1 MGSFLSTLNGISS
14 AFSPLIGAGLSLFG
28 SNRAQHASY
37 DAIKMQNAFNER
49 MYDKY
54 KNPVNASKLLL
65 QAGINPAFAYG
76 NIAGNMGSTP
86 EQSVPADT
94 SATRDAMPNAV
105 NAFAQMQQ
113 SNLVRSQVTRQEID
127 NNYAAAEKAA
137 QISKMVQETTG
148 LKYDNYLKKSSQDMQ
163 LNILKQTEQQMYTKT
178 YADNLLA
185 QGSAWEL
192 ASKSMFARIGQPLEF
207 QKMRLEI
214 AYTASQI
221 AYQEKVNKWYGKLSQ
236 AQYDSLYRNAAAA
249 IIGANASAKNA
260 DTNAKVGAS
269 QAYNLYTDAFVKGQQ
284 NFRDSKL
291 FDITQKSLRLGVEKQ
306 RIDNYLHQNGYDQG
320 LSPYGIGNM
329 FRENNDYP
337 NRYQQYTNGNYG
349 KNKY

>member
-1 MGSFLSTLNGISS
+1 MGSFLSTLSNVAG
-14 AFSPLIGAGLSLFG
+14 AVSPIVGAGLSLFG
-28 SNRAQHASY
+28 SHKAQKASY
-37 DAIKMQNAFNER
+37 EAIDRQNSFNEY
-49 MYDKY
+49 MYNKY

-86 EQSVPADT
+86 EQTAPADT
-94 SATRDAMPNAV
+94 SATRDAIPNAV

-127 NNYAAAEKAA
+127 NNYAATEKAA
-137 QISKMVQETTG
+137 QISKMVEETTG

-192 ASKSMFARIGQPLEF
+192 ASKSMFARIGLPLQF
-207 QKMRLEI
+207 NKLRLDI
-214 AYTASQI
+214 ANASAQL

-249 IIGANASAKNA
+249 IIGASASAKNA
-260 DTNAKVGAS
+260 DTNARVGAS
-269 QAYNLYTDAFVKGQQ
+269 QAYNLDTDSFVKGQQ
-284 NFRDSKL
+284 NFRDSRL
-291 FDITQKSLRLGVEKQ
+291 FNVTLKSLRLGVQESQMKF
-306 RIDNYLHQNGYDQG
+306 DYWHNSGKFNDFVWH
-320 LSPYGIGNM
+320 SGNM
-329 FRENNDYP
+329 LEHINPIKF
-337 NRYQQYTNGNYG
+337 GF
-349 KNKY
+349 K

>member
-1 MGSFLSTLNGISS
+1 MGSFLSTLSGI
-14 AFSPLIGAGLSLFG
+14 AGAVSPIVGAGLSLLG
-28 SNRAQHASY
+28 SHKAQKTSY
-37 DAIKMQNAFNER
+37 EAIDRQNSFNEY
-49 MYDKY
+49 MYNKY

-86 EQSVPADT
+86 EQTAPADT
-94 SATRDAMPNAV
+94 SATRDAIPNAV

-113 SNLVRSQVTRQEID
+113 SNLVRSQVTRQEIE

-137 QISKMVQETTG
+137 QISKMVEEATG

-192 ASKSMFARIGQPLEF
+192 ASKSMFARIGLPLQF
-207 QKMRLEI
+207 NKLRLDI
-214 AYTASQI
+214 ANASAQL

-249 IIGANASAKNA
+249 IIGASASAKNA
-260 DTNAKVGAS
+260 DTNARVGAS
-269 QAYNLYTDAFVKGQQ
+269 QAYNLDTDSFVKGQQ
-284 NFRDSKL
+284 NFRDSRL
-291 FDITQKSLRLGVEKQ
+291 FNVTLKSLRLGVQENQMKF
-306 RIDNYLHQNGYDQG
+306 DYWHNSGKFNDFMWH
-320 LSPYGIGNM
+320 SGNM
-329 FRENNDYP
+329 LEHINPIKF
-337 NRYQQYTNGNYG
+337 GF
-349 KNKY
+349 K

>member
-1 MGSFLSTLNGISS
+1 
-14 AFSPLIGAGLSLFG
+14 
-28 SNRAQHASY
+28 
-37 DAIKMQNAFNER
+37 

-76 NIAGNMGSTP
+76 NIAANMGSTP
-86 EQSVPADT
+86 EQTAPADT
-94 SATRDAMPNAV
+94 SATREAIPNAV

-113 SNLVRSQVTRQEID
+113 SNLVRSQTTRQEID

-192 ASKSMFARIGQPLEF
+192 ATKQMYARIGQPQEF

-214 AYTASQI
+214 AYTAAQI
-221 AYQEKVNKWYGKLSQ
+221 AYQEKQNKWFDRLSK
-236 AQYDSLYRNAAAA
+236 AQYDSLYSNAAAA
-249 IIGANASAKNA
+249 IIGARASAQNA
-260 DTNAKVGAS
+260 ATNAKVGAS
-269 QAYNLYTDAFVKGQQ
+269 QAFNLDTDSSVKVQQ
-284 NFRDSKL
+284 NSRDSQL
-291 FDITQKSLRLGVEKQ
+291 FNVTLKSLKLGVQQQSFETHLK
-306 RIDNYLHQNGYDQG
+306 LSTPGKMLQG
-320 LSPYGIGNM
+320 FGMFGKYTLGSWSPLK
-329 FRENNDYP
+329 F
-337 NRYQQYTNGNYG
+337 
-349 KNKY
+349 

>member
-1 MGSFLSTLNGISS
+1 MGSFLSTLQGI
-14 AFSPLIGAGLSLFG
+14 AGAVSPLVGAGLSLFG

-37 DAIKMQNAFNER
+37 DAIKMQNSFNEY
-49 MYDKY
+49 MYNKY

-76 NIAGNMGSTP
+76 NIAGNMGATP
-86 EQSVPADT
+86 EQTAPADT

-113 SNLVRSQVTRQEID
+113 SNLVRSQVTRQEIE

-137 QISKMVQETTG
+137 QISKMVEETTG

-192 ASKSMFARIGQPLEF
+192 ASKSMFARIGQPLDF
-207 QKMRLEI
+207 QKLRLEI
-214 AYTASQI
+214 AYTAAQI
-221 AYQEKVNKWYGKLSQ
+221 AYQKKVNKWYGKLSQ
-236 AQYDSLYRNAAAA
+236 AQYDSLYNNAAAA
-249 IIGANASAKNA
+249 IIGARASAKNA

-269 QAYNLYTDAFVKGQQ
+269 QSYNLDTDSFVKGQQ
-284 NFRDSKL
+284 NFRDSRL
-291 FDITQKSLRLGVEKQ
+291 FNVTLKSLKLGVQQQSFDTHLK
-306 RIDNYLHQNGYDQG
+306 LSTPGKMLQG
-320 LSPYGIGNM
+320 FGMFGKYTLGSWSPLK
-329 FRENNDYP
+329 F
-337 NRYQQYTNGNYG
+337 
-349 KNKY
+349 

>member
-1 MGSFLSTLNGISS
+1 MGSFLSTLSDVAG
-14 AFSPLIGAGLSLFG
+14 AVSPIVGAGLSLFG
-28 SNRAQHASY
+28 SHKAQKASY
-37 DAIKMQNAFNER
+37 EAIDRQNSFNEY
-49 MYDKY
+49 MYNKY

-86 EQSVPADT
+86 EQTAPADT
-94 SATRDAMPNAV
+94 SATRDAIPNAV

-137 QISKMVQETTG
+137 QISKMVEETTG

-185 QGSAWEL
+185 QGSSWDL
-192 ASKSMFARIGQPLEF
+192 ASKAMYARIGQPQEF

-214 AYTASQI
+214 AYTAAQI
-221 AYQEKVNKWYGKLSQ
+221 AYQEKQNKWYDRISK
-236 AQYDSLYRNAAAA
+236 AKYDSLYRNAAAA
-249 IIGANASAKNA
+249 IIGARASAQNA
-260 DTNAKVGAS
+260 ATNAKVGSS
-269 QAYNLYTDAFVKGQQ
+269 QAYSLDTDSFVKGQQ
-284 NFRDSKL
+284 NYRDSQL
-291 FDITQKSLRLGVEKQ
+291 FDITQKSLRLGVQEQQMKYTWWHNNKFSDYIWQ
-306 RIDNYLHQNGYDQG
+306 F
-320 LSPYGIGNM
+320 GNTI
-329 FRENNDYP
+329 NHVNP
-337 NRYQQYTNGNYG
+337 IKLNI
-349 KNKY
+349 K

>member
-1 MGSFLSTLNGISS
+1 MGSFLSTLSGI
-14 AFSPLIGAGLSLFG
+14 AGAVSPIVGAGLSLYG

-37 DAIKMQNAFNER
+37 DAINQQNSFNEY
-49 MYDKY
+49 MYNKY

-86 EQSVPADT
+86 AQTAPADT

-137 QISKMVQETTG
+137 QISKMVEETTG

-192 ASKSMFARIGQPLEF
+192 ASKSMFARIGQPLDF
-207 QKMRLEI
+207 QKLRLEI
-214 AYTASQI
+214 AYTAAQI
-221 AYQEKVNKWYGKLSQ
+221 AYQKKVNKWYGKLSQ
-236 AQYDSLYRNAAAA
+236 AQYDSLYNNAAAA
-249 IIGANASAKNA
+249 IIGARASAKNA

-269 QAYNLYTDAFVKGQQ
+269 QSYNLDTDSFVKGQQ
-284 NFRDSKL
+284 NFRDSRL
-291 FDITQKSLRLGVEKQ
+291 FNVTLKSLKLGVQQQSFDTHLK
-306 RIDNYLHQNGYDQG
+306 LSTPGKMLQG
-320 LSPYGIGNM
+320 FGMFGKYTLGSWSPLK
-329 FRENNDYP
+329 F
-337 NRYQQYTNGNYG
+337 
-349 KNKY
+349 

>member
-1 MGSFLSTLNGISS
+1 MGSFLSTFSGISS
-14 AFSPLIGAGLSLFG
+14 ALSPFVGAGLSLFG

-37 DAIKMQNAFNER
+37 DAINMQNSFNER

-76 NIAGNMGSTP
+76 NIAGNMGATP
-86 EQSVPADT
+86 EQTAPADT

-113 SNLVRSQVTRQEID
+113 SSLVRSQTTRQEIE
-127 NNYAAAEKAA
+127 NNFVAAEKAA
-137 QISKMVQETTG
+137 QISKMVEETTG

-192 ASKSMFARIGQPLEF
+192 ASKSMFARIGQPLDF
-207 QKMRLEI
+207 QKLRLEI
-214 AYTASQI
+214 AYTAAQI
-221 AYQEKVNKWYGKLSQ
+221 AYQKKVNKWYGKLSQ
-236 AQYDSLYRNAAAA
+236 AQYDSLYNNAAAA
-249 IIGANASAKNA
+249 IIGARASAKNA

-269 QAYNLYTDAFVKGQQ
+269 QSYNLDTDSFVKGQQ
-284 NFRDSKL
+284 NFRDSRL
-291 FDITQKSLRLGVEKQ
+291 FNVTLKSLKLGVQENQMKF
-306 RIDNYLHQNGYDQG
+306 DYWHNSGKFNDFMWH
-320 LSPYGIGNM
+320 SGNM
-329 FRENNDYP
+329 LEHINPIKF
-337 NRYQQYTNGNYG
+337 GF
-349 KNKY
+349 K

>member
-1 MGSFLSTLNGISS
+1 MGSFLSTLSDVAG
-14 AFSPLIGAGLSLFG
+14 AVSPIVGAGLSLLG
-28 SNRAQHASY
+28 SHKAQKTSY
-37 DAIKMQNAFNER
+37 EAIDRQNSFNEY
-49 MYDKY
+49 MYNKY

-86 EQSVPADT
+86 EQTAPADT
-94 SATRDAMPNAV
+94 SATRDAIPNAV

-137 QISKMVQETTG
+137 QIAKMVQETIG

-185 QGSAWEL
+185 QGSAWDL
-192 ASKSMFARIGQPLEF
+192 ASKSMYARIGQPQEF

-214 AYTASQI
+214 AYTAAQI
-221 AYQEKVNKWYGKLSQ
+221 AYQEKQNKWYDRMSK

-249 IIGANASAKNA
+249 IIGARASAQNA
-260 DTNAKVGAS
+260 ATNAKVGAS
-269 QAYNLYTDAFVKGQQ
+269 QAFSLDTDSFVKGQQ
-284 NFRDSKL
+284 NYRDSQL
-291 FDITQKSLRLGVEKQ
+291 FNITQKSLRLGVQEQQMKYTWWHNNKFSDY
-306 RIDNYLHQNGYDQG
+306 IWHF
-320 LSPYGIGNM
+320 GNTI
-329 FRENNDYP
+329 NHVNP
-337 NRYQQYTNGNYG
+337 IKLNI
-349 KNKY
+349 K

>member
-1 MGSFLSTLNGISS
+1 MGSFLSTLSGISS
-14 AFSPLIGAGLSLFG
+14 AVSPILGAGASLLG
-28 SNRAQHASY
+28 SHKAQKASY
-37 DAIKMQNAFNER
+37 EAIDRQNSFNEY
-49 MYDKY
+49 MYNKY

-86 EQSVPADT
+86 EQTAPADT
-94 SATRDAMPNAV
+94 SATRDAIPNAV

-137 QISKMVQETTG
+137 QIAEMVEKTTG

-185 QGSAWEL
+185 QGSAWDL

-207 QKMRLEI
+207 QNMRLEI
-214 AYTASQI
+214 AYAAAQL
-221 AYQEKVNKWYGKLSQ
+221 AYQEKQNKWIDRLNK
-236 AQYDSLYRNAAAA
+236 AKYDSLYTNAAAA
-249 IIGANASAKNA
+249 IVGARASAQNA
-260 DTNAKVGAS
+260 ATNAKVGAS
-269 QAYNLYTDAFVKGQQ
+269 QAANLDKDTFVKGQQ
-284 NFRDSKL
+284 NYRDNNL
-291 FDITQKSLRLGVEKQ
+291 FKVTLQSLKLGVKQ
-306 RIDNYLHQNGYDQG
+306 QSFETNLKLSTPGKMLQG
-320 LSPYGIGNM
+320 FGM
-329 FRENNDYP
+329 FGK
-337 NRYQQYTNGNYG
+337 YTLGSWSSL
-349 KNKY
+349 KF

>member
-1 MGSFLSTLNGISS
+1 MGSFLQTLSGISS
-14 AFSPLIGAGLSLFG
+14 AVSPLVGAGLSLFG

-37 DAIKMQNAFNER
+37 DAIKQQNSFNEY
-49 MYDKY
+49 MYNKY

-86 EQSVPADT
+86 EQTAPADT

-113 SNLVRSQVTRQEID
+113 SNLVRSQVTRQEIE

-137 QISKMVQETTG
+137 QISKMVEETTG

-192 ASKSMFARIGQPLEF
+192 ASKSMFARIGQPLDF
-207 QKMRLEI
+207 QKLRLEI
-214 AYTASQI
+214 AYTAAQI
-221 AYQEKVNKWYGKLSQ
+221 AYQKKVNKWYGKLSQ
-236 AQYDSLYRNAAAA
+236 AQYDSLYNNAAAA
-249 IIGANASAKNA
+249 IIGARASAKNA

-269 QAYNLYTDAFVKGQQ
+269 QSYNLDTDSFVKGQQ
-284 NFRDSKL
+284 NFRDSRL
-291 FDITQKSLRLGVEKQ
+291 FNVTLKSLKLGVQQQSFDTHLK
-306 RIDNYLHQNGYDQG
+306 LSTPGKMLQG
-320 LSPYGIGNM
+320 FS
-329 FRENNDYP
+329 FF
-337 NRYQQYTNGNYG
+337 G
-349 KNKY
+349 KSTFGSFPINIPKF

>member
-1 MGSFLSTLNGISS
+1 MGSFLSTLSDVAG
-14 AFSPLIGAGLSLFG
+14 AVSPIVGAGLSLFG
-28 SNRAQHASY
+28 SHKAQKASY
-37 DAIKMQNAFNER
+37 EAIDRQNSFNEY
-49 MYDKY
+49 MYNKY

-86 EQSVPADT
+86 EQTAPADT
-94 SATRDAMPNAV
+94 SATRDAIPNAV

-137 QISKMVQETTG
+137 QISKMVEETTG

-185 QGSAWEL
+185 QGSAWDL
-192 ASKSMFARIGQPLEF
+192 ASKSMYARIGQPQEF

-214 AYTASQI
+214 AYTAAQI
-221 AYQEKVNKWYGKLSQ
+221 AYQEKQNKWYDRMSK

-249 IIGANASAKNA
+249 IIGARASAQNA
-260 DTNAKVGAS
+260 ATNAKVGAS
-269 QAYNLYTDAFVKGQQ
+269 QAFSLDTDSFVKGQQ
-284 NFRDSKL
+284 NCRDSQL
-291 FDITQKSLRLGVEKQ
+291 FNITQKSLRLGVQEEEMKYTWWHNNKFSDYIWQ
-306 RIDNYLHQNGYDQG
+306 F
-320 LSPYGIGNM
+320 GNTI
-329 FRENNDYP
+329 NHVNP
-337 NRYQQYTNGNYG
+337 IKLNI
-349 KNKY
+349 K